1 MKEFLLC
8 LSVLLCLIPVLASC
22 ERVSTVFECVTVSHS
37 CPSLVWKSF
46 YCVWVCYCVSF
57 LSLPRVK
64 EFLLCLSVLLCLIPV
79 LASCE
84 RVSSVFEC
92 VTVSHSCPSLV
103 WKSFYCV
110 WVCYCV
116 SFLSLPRVKEFLL
129 CLSVLLCL
137 IPVLASCERVST
149 VFECVTVSHSCPGL
163 VWKSFYCVWV
173 CYCVS
178 FLSWPRVK
186 EFHLCLSV
194 LLCLIPVLASCERV
208 SSVFECVTVSHSCP
222 SLVWKSFIC
231 VWVCYCVSFLS

>member
-1 MKEFLLC
+1 MNNTHELWEIESSPANPQILTR
-8 LSVLLCLIPVLASC
+8 LTSATSC

-46 YCVWVCYCVSF
+46 
-57 LSLPRVK
+57 
-64 EFLLCLSVLLCLIPV
+64 I
-79 LASCE
+79 
-84 RVSSVFEC
+84 
-92 VTVSHSCPSLV
+92 
-103 WKSFYCV
+103 CV

-149 VFECVTVSHSCPGL
+149 VFECVTVSHSCPG
-163 VWKSFYCVWV
+163 
-173 CYCVS
+173 
-178 FLSWPRVK
+178 PRVK
-186 EFHLCLSV
+186 EFLLCLSV